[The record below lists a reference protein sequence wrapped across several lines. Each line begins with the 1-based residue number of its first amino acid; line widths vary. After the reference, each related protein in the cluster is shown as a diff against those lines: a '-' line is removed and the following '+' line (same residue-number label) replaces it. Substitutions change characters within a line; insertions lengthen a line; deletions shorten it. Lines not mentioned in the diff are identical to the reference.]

1 MQTEYKNRTRG
12 IKMREVLNEIIEAI
26 KTLNHRDFLDYLAI
40 VAPLVL
46 SFVAI
51 FISVYT
57 IRKQTKIDLFEK
69 RYETIQ
75 IFSFLLEGS
84 KTALSK
90 EIQAKDLWKMGMYNY
105 KSMNSLLNSDYED
118 NEVLNFYYNLVFQ
131 IMKIDCLFPK
141 RKIKNI
147 NEFTE
152 IFMNY
157 ISNLFCDNDT
167 KEDEKQLK
175 TFIDLF
181 EKDKSLSKLDK
192 YLKIW

>member
-1 MQTEYKNRTRG
+1 
-12 IKMREVLNEIIEAI
+12 
-26 KTLNHRDFLDYLAI
+26 
-40 VAPLVL
+40 
-46 SFVAI
+46 
-51 FISVYT
+51 
-57 IRKQTKIDLFEK
+57 
-69 RYETIQ
+69 
-75 IFSFLLEGS
+75 
-84 KTALSK
+84 
-90 EIQAKDLWKMGMYNY
+90 MYNY